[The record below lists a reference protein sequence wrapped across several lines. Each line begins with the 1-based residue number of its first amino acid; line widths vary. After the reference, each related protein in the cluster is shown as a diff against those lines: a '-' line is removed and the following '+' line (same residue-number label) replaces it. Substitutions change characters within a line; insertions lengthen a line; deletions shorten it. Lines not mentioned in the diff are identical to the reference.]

1 LDLDTFK
8 SGQYIIEAV
17 EADDYGRISWET
29 SRCQIGET
37 VSITTQTGRHEYVV
51 AAKCRMNRS
60 NSVRYRFSFNGIDSF
75 PLYLP
80 AAEFQ
85 KIVPDAAIMSYQFN
99 VDEAHTPAVEEFVK
113 GYTQRVEAAMNYES
127 KASFTGQFNKL
138 QQTLLLVGG
147 AMSLIIAL
155 IGLLNFINSVL
166 TGIIARRQEFAMLQS
181 IGLTDG
187 QLRRLLI
194 YEGLYYA
201 LGTMLLSFFL
211 AIGSSW
217 LIVKGLVSQ
226 LWFFSYQFI
235 ISPLLAAYPFLI
247 LLSII
252 IPFAAYYGV
261 NRQSIVE
268 RLREAE

>member
-1 LDLDTFK
+1 
-8 SGQYIIEAV
+8 
-17 EADDYGRISWET
+17 
-29 SRCQIGET
+29 
-37 VSITTQTGRHEYVV
+37 
-51 AAKCRMNRS
+51 
-60 NSVRYRFSFNGIDSF
+60 
-75 PLYLP
+75 
-80 AAEFQ
+80 
-85 KIVPDAAIMSYQFN
+85 
-99 VDEAHTPAVEEFVK
+99 
-113 GYTQRVEAAMNYES
+113 
-127 KASFTGQFNKL
+127 
-138 QQTLLLVGG
+138 
-147 AMSLIIAL
+147 
-155 IGLLNFINSVL
+155 
-166 TGIIARRQEFAMLQS
+166 
-181 IGLTDG
+181 
-187 QLRRLLI
+187 
-194 YEGLYYA
+194 LYYA